1 MCNIFIYDYF
11 SNFLQTLLL
20 FCLDCY
26 TLYRLEISVVIDPE
40 ILRQGEEPA
49 LVACVGAG
57 AGHLPLAPLHLHPPP
72 LRQGGGGGCVL
83 LGLFKN
89 GSLVSFS
96 FRRAYKQLS
105 VSHNFFLYIY
115 LIYSAKTVMCTFLI

>member
-26 TLYRLEISVVIDPE
+26 TLYRLEISVVVDPE

-49 LVACVGAG
+49 LVAFVGAG
-57 AGHLPLAPLHLHPPP
+57 AGHLPS
-72 LRQGGGGGCVL
+72 R
-83 LGLFKN
+83 
-89 GSLVSFS
+89 
-96 FRRAYKQLS
+96 
-105 VSHNFFLYIY
+105 
-115 LIYSAKTVMCTFLI
+115 